1 MCGYI
6 AILSQ
11 QKIDILGNAGK
22 EQEIKLSEVAK
33 SVRVIPLETT
43 EECLLGTDLKIYY
56 GEEYIFVCDQRQPGA
71 FYRFSKDGKFLNK
84 IGCSGEG
91 PEEYIRSLSFSVD
104 EDKKSFGWLIVEE
117 TTLLFTRM
125 MENLCVKYLFI
136 MLILI
141 KWC

>member
-1 MCGYI
+1 MKQCLLLFTFLCV
-6 AILSQ
+6 AILPSFSQ

-91 PEEYIRSLSFSVD
+91 PEEYIRC
-104 EDKKSFGWLIVEE
+104 
-117 TTLLFTRM
+117 LLYTSPSPRD
-125 MENLCVKYLFI
+125 
-136 MLILI
+136 
-141 KWC
+141 

>member
-1 MCGYI
+1 MKQCLLLFTFLCV
-6 AILSQ
+6 AILPSFSQ

-71 FYRFSKDGKFLNK
+71 FYRFSKDGKFLN
-84 IGCSGEG
+84 
-91 PEEYIRSLSFSVD
+91 PQIR
-104 EDKKSFGWLIVEE
+104 
-117 TTLLFTRM
+117 
-125 MENLCVKYLFI
+125 N
-136 MLILI
+136 
-141 KWC
+141 

>member
-1 MCGYI
+1 MKQCLLLFTFLCV
-6 AILSQ
+6 AILPSFSQ

-71 FYRFSKDGKFLNK
+71 F
-84 IGCSGEG
+84 
-91 PEEYIRSLSFSVD
+91 
-104 EDKKSFGWLIVEE
+104 
-117 TTLLFTRM
+117 
-125 MENLCVKYLFI
+125 
-136 MLILI
+136 
-141 KWC
+141 

>member
-1 MCGYI
+1 MSTIIYFLCV
-6 AILSQ
+6 AILPSFSQ

-56 GEEYIFVCDQRQPGA
+56 GEEYIFVCDQRKPGA

-104 EDKKSFGWLIVEE
+104 EDKKSFGWLIVE
-117 TTLLFTRM
+117 
-125 MENLCVKYLFI
+125 
-136 MLILI
+136 
-141 KWC
+141 